1 MASFLEDLGNWI
13 MGVSDA
19 ASSEYGSILY
29 EKPITTPRNDK
40 VVNKEYENR
49 LTASLQNDTNAL
61 LYHYR
66 DKGDLTE
73 AERANI
79 DKKLA
84 ALSPSERL
92 RAQFNL
98 WAAHQKESQ
107 GVINNARALVA
118 SVKDSYEKG
127 EAPSPE
133 QERDMEYRNALN
145 EETGVYGVGDLLG
158 TASVVSQAR
167 ESGEYYDLIGENPLS
182 IIFGTAL
189 KGEVRNKL
197 QEVLMEAPVYKRAE
211 ISKEVARRVAE
222 VSVGDVGFGDQA
234 QATDKILKGEYSSW
248 DRIRDNVESLMNLA
262 FFGEVNALTKG
273 GVAITKP
280 FAKRFAGYTEEAAK
294 NTGFLK
300 FLFSNESERMAEEGA
315 VKGREVASSL
325 ERQEKITK
333 KGTLNTLDQAELNSE
348 RSATR
353 YNVEKNL
360 KDIRVAEEY
369 FGWKNGSTMSPVD
382 GGVIRSILDGSDMA
396 LKDSFLKAS
405 FAADRF
411 VTNALMTG
419 SLKELKL
426 KSPVDV
432 VLDQPSLIILNDLSK
447 SRKTVNV
454 ENVKESLSNYGYF
467 KQTASE
473 IEKDEIAETA
483 IKKLQE
489 SGYYFL
495 DNKGRIKTGEVSNLK
510 NKITNI
516 DVSTGEL
523 HLKNPEQVV
532 DLIELGKKEKAVENL
547 KTFYDKKSKA
557 ISRKLDG
564 DWDRFFDRTGK
575 SNKSFNTFSQMNPLA
590 DNSGAARA
598 KAYYEAKNGEEYTSQ
613 GLDKNETLFGNS
625 MPTNGENIAPMDR
638 VELAREMLPD
648 LNPEHASSKEI
659 DTYIKKLTTQLEDL
673 NASNVDISVSGTEQ
687 VVKCRFSGEGNSGYE
702 TLQEAKEAFD
712 EIVDGFK
719 NIGLVPDEIRI
730 VGADLKGNLEAVQE
744 GVTYSKY
751 YLEMEHRNDIAHKLS
766 PTGEMIERTAGL
778 LDSTKLFRWFKKMI
792 PKASVTQP
800 NNFMRPLMAGF
811 DRAVGFRTALFSKD
825 AEELNS
831 MVRKLN
837 GGQQERVFNTLF
849 NQNLE
854 AVKASRQGNK
864 FFGYSA
870 VDLRE
875 MGLSDAEMAVIS
887 KVKDISSVEF
897 EIKNLV
903 NARKLSANGYKA
915 VDTDLGSLIGKEI
928 NTASAARDVEDG
940 VLSVLDIGSGKVI
953 NVANAELE
961 NYKLFKFAT
970 GNMKYFVAPKSFK
983 PREINW
989 HYDQTIGKLPGYTD
1003 MRLKEGLIYVEGP
1016 KGNTVGV
1023 TDSIKKAE
1031 DYIDALR
1038 TRAKEEAEAKGETF
1052 DESSFGYNW
1061 RTDRLSNIEREEGVS
1076 QASLMQSRD
1085 GIQLINVSA
1094 KDAYVNPLDA
1104 MTRGLSSSVEEAALN
1119 PLFEHAKRSF
1129 EVLYRDVLRDGVFPS
1144 SAADIIGNSP
1154 KANAARSFYDYFS
1167 RVTGAGDTID
1177 IDKSYKAFVNYIGN
1191 NLGEKAVKNGGAM
1204 EWAYR
1209 TGEKAMYKAAKLD
1222 PLALSRRVTS
1232 AAYIQLSPIRQF
1244 FLQGAQFVNAFAV
1257 DPLSA
1262 HKLLWQ
1268 VSTLA
1273 LNSTNRVKIPEG
1285 MQHMADVMRKA
1296 GFLTMESNVSFIS
1309 DAVNLAKGMKGPFG
1323 RLLEFSSHGAI
1334 LGEKGQILFTACA
1347 NYNKKVRE
1355 FGEAWFNSRRNMDQ
1369 FIQEVR
1375 IITGSQSPAERMP
1388 WENGLLGAVFQFAQS
1403 PWKMNQILF
1412 NRQLP
1417 LSTRLGI
1424 TANELL
1430 VFGAGVYG
1438 TRLAYDNL
1446 LGNGFGVGLDEDTRY
1461 SIEQGLF
1468 GMLVSRAFGC
1478 KFDTNNFSP
1487 TNINDLVGWFVKA
1500 YGYTE
1505 TEAGTWMAGNWTI
1518 KDREEHEKR
1527 GRYGSGNLFEK
1538 ALNVVSAPVHG
1549 LYKYRFSPLIYD
1561 VMSLTGRG
1569 KEYDPKTIKDLLLD
1583 VGRIASGFN
1592 AAEKG
1597 WIAYTTGKYLD
1608 SRGAV
1613 LKEGVSNSAAIG
1625 IMMGLRPETTPE
1637 ERKAAKKESAWK
1649 REDLGIP
1656 IVFKS
1661 TLKKLNK
1668 DFGEVNDLDNN
1679 AMFKRYLEAYRM
1691 MCVMWVDGDPYKQ
1704 QKLDKFFKK
1713 ELDAALKGHRSDA
1726 YVVTNWIKQYA
1737 HKSYAEFNEAYNN
1750 LKERDPEKAEKV
1762 LNAINRLA
1770 KEIGNTE
1777 E

>member
-19 ASSEYGSILY
+19 ASSEFGSVLY

-40 VVNKEYENR
+40 VVNRDYENR

-127 EAPSPE
+127 EALSPE

-300 FLFSNESERMAEEGA
+300 FLFSNESERIAEKGA

-382 GGVIRSILDGSDMA
+382 GGVIRGILDGSDMA

-495 DNKGRIKTGEVSNLK
+495 DNRGRIKTGEVSNLK

-547 KTFYDKKSKA
+547 KDFYDKKSKA

-575 SNKSFNTFSQMNPLA
+575 SNKSFNTLSQMNPLA

-648 LNPEHASSKEI
+648 LNPEHASSKEL
-659 DTYIKKLTTQLEDL
+659 DTYIKKLSKQLDDL

-702 TLQEAKEAFD
+702 TLQEAREAFD

-744 GVTYSKY
+744 GVSYSKY
-751 YLEMEHRNDIAHKLS
+751 YLEMEHRNDIAHKLT
-766 PTGEMIERTAGL
+766 PTGEMLERTAGL

-928 NTASAARDVEDG
+928 NTASASKDVKDG
-940 VLSVLDIGSGKVI
+940 MLSVLDIGSGKVI

-1222 PLALSRRVTS
+1222 PLALSRKVTS

-1334 LGEKGQILFTACA
+1334 LGEKGQILFIACA

-1375 IITGSQSPAERMP
+1375 IISGSQSPAERMP

-1478 KFDTNNFSP
+1478 KFDTNNFAP

-1527 GRYGSGNLFEK
+1527 GRYGSGNLLEK

-1625 IMMGLRPETTPE
+1625 IMMGLRPETTKE
-1637 ERKAAKKESAWK
+1637 EGKAAKLESAWK

-1691 MCVMWVDGDPYKQ
+1691 MCVMWVNGDPYKQ
-1704 QKLDKFFKK
+1704 EKVDKFFKK

-1737 HKSYAEFNEAYNN
+1737 YKSYAEFNEAYNN

-1770 KEIGNTE
+1770 KEKFNTE

>member
-19 ASSEYGSILY
+19 ASSEFGSVIY

-40 VVNKEYENR
+40 VVNRDYENR

-84 ALSPSERL
+84 TLSPSERL

-127 EAPSPE
+127 EAPSQE

-145 EETGVYGVGDLLG
+145 EETGVYDVGDLLG
-158 TASVVSQAR
+158 AASVVSQAR

-211 ISKEVARRVAE
+211 ISKEIARRVAE

-248 DRIRDNVESLMNLA
+248 DRIRDNVESLMNVA

-300 FLFSNESERMAEEGA
+300 FLFSNESERIAEEGA
-315 VKGREVASSL
+315 VKGREVVSSL

-348 RSATR
+348 RAATR

-382 GGVIRSILDGSDMA
+382 GGVIRGILDGSDMA

-495 DNKGRIKTGEVSNLK
+495 DNRGRIKTGEVSNLK

-547 KTFYDKKSKA
+547 KDFYDKKSKV

-575 SNKSFNTFSQMNPLA
+575 NNKAFNTFSQMNPLA

-648 LNPEHASSKEI
+648 LSPEYASSKEI

-673 NASNVDISVSGTEQ
+673 NASNIDISVSGTEQ
-687 VVKCRFSGEGNSGYE
+687 VVKCRFSGEGNSGYN
-702 TLQEAKEAFD
+702 TIQEAREAFD

-730 VGADLKGNLEAVQE
+730 VGADLRGNLEAVQE
-744 GVTYSKY
+744 GITYSKY
-751 YLEMEHRNDIAHKLS
+751 YLEMEHRNDIAHKLT

-778 LDSTKLFRWFKKMI
+778 FDSTKLFRWFKKMV
-792 PKASVTQP
+792 PKASVSQP
-800 NNFMRPLMAGF
+800 NNFMRP
-811 DRAVGFRTALFSKD
+811 
-825 AEELNS
+825 
-831 MVRKLN
+831 
-837 GGQQERVFNTLF
+837 
-849 NQNLE
+849 
-854 AVKASRQGNK
+854 
-864 FFGYSA
+864 
-870 VDLRE
+870 
-875 MGLSDAEMAVIS
+875 
-887 KVKDISSVEF
+887 
-897 EIKNLV
+897 
-903 NARKLSANGYKA
+903 
-915 VDTDLGSLIGKEI
+915 
-928 NTASAARDVEDG
+928 
-940 VLSVLDIGSGKVI
+940 
-953 NVANAELE
+953 
-961 NYKLFKFAT
+961 
-970 GNMKYFVAPKSFK
+970 
-983 PREINW
+983 
-989 HYDQTIGKLPGYTD
+989 
-1003 MRLKEGLIYVEGP
+1003 
-1016 KGNTVGV
+1016 
-1023 TDSIKKAE
+1023 
-1031 DYIDALR
+1031 
-1038 TRAKEEAEAKGETF
+1038 
-1052 DESSFGYNW
+1052 
-1061 RTDRLSNIEREEGVS
+1061 
-1076 QASLMQSRD
+1076 
-1085 GIQLINVSA
+1085 
-1094 KDAYVNPLDA
+1094 
-1104 MTRGLSSSVEEAALN
+1104 
-1119 PLFEHAKRSF
+1119 
-1129 EVLYRDVLRDGVFPS
+1129 
-1144 SAADIIGNSP
+1144 
-1154 KANAARSFYDYFS
+1154 
-1167 RVTGAGDTID
+1167 
-1177 IDKSYKAFVNYIGN
+1177 
-1191 NLGEKAVKNGGAM
+1191 
-1204 EWAYR
+1204 
-1209 TGEKAMYKAAKLD
+1209 
-1222 PLALSRRVTS
+1222 
-1232 AAYIQLSPIRQF
+1232 
-1244 FLQGAQFVNAFAV
+1244 
-1257 DPLSA
+1257 
-1262 HKLLWQ
+1262 
-1268 VSTLA
+1268 
-1273 LNSTNRVKIPEG
+1273 
-1285 MQHMADVMRKA
+1285 
-1296 GFLTMESNVSFIS
+1296 
-1309 DAVNLAKGMKGPFG
+1309 
-1323 RLLEFSSHGAI
+1323 
-1334 LGEKGQILFTACA
+1334 
-1347 NYNKKVRE
+1347 
-1355 FGEAWFNSRRNMDQ
+1355 
-1369 FIQEVR
+1369 
-1375 IITGSQSPAERMP
+1375 
-1388 WENGLLGAVFQFAQS
+1388 
-1403 PWKMNQILF
+1403 
-1412 NRQLP
+1412 
-1417 LSTRLGI
+1417 
-1424 TANELL
+1424 
-1430 VFGAGVYG
+1430 
-1438 TRLAYDNL
+1438 
-1446 LGNGFGVGLDEDTRY
+1446 
-1461 SIEQGLF
+1461 
-1468 GMLVSRAFGC
+1468 
-1478 KFDTNNFSP
+1478 
-1487 TNINDLVGWFVKA
+1487 
-1500 YGYTE
+1500 
-1505 TEAGTWMAGNWTI
+1505 
-1518 KDREEHEKR
+1518 
-1527 GRYGSGNLFEK
+1527 
-1538 ALNVVSAPVHG
+1538 
-1549 LYKYRFSPLIYD
+1549 
-1561 VMSLTGRG
+1561 
-1569 KEYDPKTIKDLLLD
+1569 
-1583 VGRIASGFN
+1583 
-1592 AAEKG
+1592 
-1597 WIAYTTGKYLD
+1597 
-1608 SRGAV
+1608 
-1613 LKEGVSNSAAIG
+1613 
-1625 IMMGLRPETTPE
+1625 
-1637 ERKAAKKESAWK
+1637 
-1649 REDLGIP
+1649 
-1656 IVFKS
+1656 
-1661 TLKKLNK
+1661 
-1668 DFGEVNDLDNN
+1668 
-1679 AMFKRYLEAYRM
+1679 
-1691 MCVMWVDGDPYKQ
+1691 
-1704 QKLDKFFKK
+1704 
-1713 ELDAALKGHRSDA
+1713 
-1726 YVVTNWIKQYA
+1726 
-1737 HKSYAEFNEAYNN
+1737 
-1750 LKERDPEKAEKV
+1750 
-1762 LNAINRLA
+1762 
-1770 KEIGNTE
+1770 
-1777 E
+1777 